1 MKRDEPSP
9 VWPRFDSDEALAEL
23 SPEQQREIANWAL
36 EAIVAS
42 WAAEAHAHS
51 PLARPTK
58 LAHKKVLDHLNS
70 LGKKALADHPGFRSR
85 IPLSKILGPVCR
97 VCGCSYSDPCQ
108 EGCDWTAVFAQ
119 RDKRDVPPDICLA
132 CSATGSGGK
141 VVLFSTR
148 RPRQGGGCEA

>member
-1 MKRDEPSP
+1 MKRDELST
-9 VWPRFDSDEALAEL
+9 VWPRFDSHQALAGL
-23 SPEQQREIANWAL
+23 SAEQQREIAKWAVEL
-36 EAIVAS
+36 IVAS

-58 LAHKKVLDHLNS
+58 LAPKKVLDYLNS
-70 LGKKALADHPGFRSR
+70 IVKKALADHPGLRSL

-97 VCGCSYSDPCQ
+97 LCGCSYSDPCQ

-132 CSATGSGGK
+132 CSLSGSGGK

-148 RPRQGGGCEA
+148 RSPAGRRL